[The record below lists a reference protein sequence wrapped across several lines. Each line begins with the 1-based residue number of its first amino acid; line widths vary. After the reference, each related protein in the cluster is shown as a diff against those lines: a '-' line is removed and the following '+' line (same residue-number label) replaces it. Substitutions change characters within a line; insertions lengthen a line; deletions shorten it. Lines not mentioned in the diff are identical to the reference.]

1 MVWHHLWK
9 KRSSEGKEDGREED
23 DANSDLALDE
33 DFEKGTEP
41 MNFSFNELVLAT
53 SNFADKEKLRGGG
66 FGGVYMLG
74 S

>member
-9 KRSSEGKEDGREED
+9 KRSSEGKED

-41 MNFSFNELVLAT
+41 RNFSFNELVLAT